1 MATLPAYKLDSEHAA
16 LGLRKRFMPQIS
28 AAAPSG
34 VLPIEKAVSIKLS
47 GVSFQYE
54 DEWRPALKDIST
66 YRRDLKPPLSVRAD
80 QGKPPSS
87 NCAQRTP
94 TDGQIRLND
103 TSVMELNETS
113 IWQASKVVRTVILSG
128 HHSGQPR

>member
-1 MATLPAYKLDSEHAA
+1 MRR

-54 DEWRPALKDIST
+54 DEWRPALKDISLYLPPGSKT
-66 YRRDLKPPLSVRAD
+66 AIVGPSGSGKTTLIELLLKL
-80 QGKPPSS
+80 
-87 NCAQRTP
+87 RTP

-113 IWQASKVVRTVILSG
+113 IWQASKVVLQ
-128 HHSGQPR
+128 HSHFFRGTIQDNLCC